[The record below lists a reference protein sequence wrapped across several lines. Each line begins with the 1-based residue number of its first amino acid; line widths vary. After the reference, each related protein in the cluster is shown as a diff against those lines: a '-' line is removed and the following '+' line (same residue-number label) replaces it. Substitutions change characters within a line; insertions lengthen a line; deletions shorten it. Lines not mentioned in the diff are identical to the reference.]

1 MQSSSL
7 TNLDASPFVETVFSR
22 RGWVGRH
29 LELVVVGGALLLFL
43 LLGFWYSLAVPPFEA
58 PDEIHHYAF
67 ARHLSQGNGLPVQTA
82 ESGGPWEHEGTQA
95 PLYYFLVG
103 RLIAGIDQSD
113 FDRINVLNPHANL
126 GDPLFPGNKNRML
139 YSARALP
146 LTGANLAVHV
156 GRWFSLLL
164 GFATLLI
171 TYGIA
176 RLALPGSRIQ
186 PLLVLLIVAAI
197 PQFQFISATVSN
209 DNLAITLSTATVFV
223 LACLLSRPDRDP
235 IWYEWLGLGL
245 LVGLAALAKLHAL
258 GLLGLSGLVICWL
271 AWQRKE
277 GRLLVRAGLLV
288 FVPALL
294 IAGWWYW
301 RNYTLYGEWLGVQ
314 QLLTINGLR
323 VEPRTLDDLL
333 GELRGVRYSFWGL
346 FGWFSILMPG
356 FVYTGLDVV
365 AVMVAAGVAL
375 SVVVDWP
382 SRASVLQQPPVRVQL
397 LLLIWVLMLI
407 GLMFYWLT
415 FATSGQ
421 GRLLFPAISGYGVL
435 IVVGLSQWARMIPL
449 PWRLP
454 LFLLLPVGLFAA
466 SLYTLVVLLPVS
478 YHAPEPVD
486 AVPAQ
491 ATPYHVIYS
500 TPGGEAIEL
509 LAVGVEGGRFQPD
522 DEVSVTLYLRTATP
536 IQDDYPL
543 FVQLLAQEELVVGN
557 VTTHPGWG
565 RLPTSLGQPGAI
577 YADHYRVPVWD
588 NVSNRSP
595 LMTKI
600 FVGFVNP
607 HSRLPLPIHTEDGM
621 AVDRAYVDE
630 LSVLS
635 NQPLDPAIFLL
646 RPTDAD
652 FSGQIRLLGYEYPPG
667 GQVGRDR
674 QIFVT
679 LLWEASGQPAQD
691 YTAFVHLMNGQGEQ
705 VSGFDQPPAEG
716 RFPTSAWQ
724 SGDRSLSRFSIA
736 IPPGLAPGSYELWAG
751 LYADDAG
758 LERLPVTAT
767 SQRIQ
772 DQRVLLG
779 IIQLQ

>member
-7 TNLDASPFVETVFSR
+7 TNPTSPLSADRALSR
-22 RGWVGRH
+22 PGWVGRH
-29 LELVVVGGALLLFL
+29 LELVVVAGTLCLFL
-43 LLGFWYSLAVPPFEA
+43 LLGVWYSLVVPPFEA

-67 ARHLSQGNGLPVQTA
+67 ARHLSQGHGLPVQTA
-82 ESGGPWEHEGTQA
+82 ESDGPWEHEGTQA
-95 PLYYFLVG
+95 PLYYFLAG

-113 FDRINVLNPHANL
+113 FDRISVLNPHANL

-139 YSARALP
+139 YSARQLP
-146 LTGANLAVHV
+146 MAGTNLAVHM

-164 GFATLLI
+164 GLITLLL

-186 PLLVLLIVAAI
+186 PLLVLLTVAAI

-209 DNLAITLSTATVFV
+209 DNLAIALSTATIFL
-223 LACLLSRPDRDP
+223 LARILSRPDNAP
-235 IWYEWLGLGL
+235 SWYEWLGVGV
-245 LVGLAALAKLHAL
+245 LVGLAALSKLHAL

-271 AWQRKE
+271 AWQRRD
-277 GRLLVRAGLLV
+277 GWALVRAGLLV
-288 FVPALL
+288 FVPVLL

-323 VEPRTLDDLL
+323 VETRSLDDLL

-356 FVYTGLDVV
+356 FVYTGLDVLS
-365 AVMVAAGVAL
+365 VMVAAGVGIFVATA
-375 SVVVDWP
+375 WP
-382 SRASVLQQPPVRVQL
+382 RRATILQQPQMRVQL
-397 LLLIWVLMLI
+397 LLLIWVLLLI

-435 IVVGLSQWARMIPL
+435 IVVGLGLWIRLVPG
-449 PWRLP
+449 PWQLS
-454 LFLLLPVGLFAA
+454 LFLLLPAGLLIS
-466 SLYTLVVLLPVS
+466 SLYSLTVLLPVS
-478 YHAPEPVD
+478 YHAPVPLN

-491 ATPYHVIYS
+491 AKPYHVIYS
-500 TPGGEAIEL
+500 TPAGEEIEL
-509 LAVGVEGGRFQPD
+509 LAVDVEEGRFQPE
-522 DEVSVTLYLRTATP
+522 DEVSVTLYLRTAKP
-536 IQDDYPL
+536 LQDDYPL

-565 RLPTSLGQPGAI
+565 RLPTSLWKPGAI
-577 YADHYRVPVWD
+577 YADRYRVTVWD

-595 LMTKI
+595 LMTKV
-600 FVGFVNP
+600 FVGFVDP
-607 HSRLPLPIHTEDGM
+607 HSRLPLAIHTEDG
-621 AVDRAYVDE
+621 APVPRAYVSE

-635 NQPLDPAIFLL
+635 NQPLDPAIFLM
-646 RPTDAD
+646 RPADAD
-652 FSGQIRLLGYEYPPG
+652 FSGQIRLLGYEYPPN
-667 GQVGRDR
+667 GQIGRDR
-674 QIFVT
+674 QIPVT
-679 LLWEASGQPAQD
+679 LLWEAGSQPTQD
-691 YTAFVHLMNGQGEQ
+691 YTAFVHLVDSQGAQ

-724 SGDRSLSRFSIA
+724 SGDRSLSRFPIA
-736 IPPGLAPGSYELWAG
+736 IPPTLPPGTYELWSG

-779 IIQLQ
+779 IIELR

>member
-7 TNLDASPFVETVFSR
+7 TNPASSPFTETAHLR
-22 RGWVGRH
+22 RGWVGGH
-29 LELVVVGGALLLFL
+29 LELVAVAATLFLFL
-43 LLGFWYSLAVPPFEA
+43 LLGLWYSLVVPPFEA

-67 ARHLSQGNGLPVQTA
+67 ARHLSQGYGLPVQTT
-82 ESGGPWEHEGTQA
+82 ESSGPWEHEGTQA

-139 YSARALP
+139 YSARELP

-164 GFATLLI
+164 GLITLLL

-186 PLLVLLIVAAI
+186 PLLVLLTVAAI

-209 DNLAITLSTATVFV
+209 DNLAITLSTATIFV
-223 LACLLSRPDRDP
+223 LARLLSRPDGDP
-235 IWYEWLGLGL
+235 IWTEWLGLGV
-245 LVGLAALAKLHAL
+245 LVGLAALSKLHAL

-271 AWQRKE
+271 AWQRRD
-277 GRLLVRAGLLV
+277 GWLLVRAGLLV

-294 IAGWWYW
+294 VAGWWYW

-323 VEPRTLDDLL
+323 VDARSLDDLL

-356 FVYTGLDVV
+356 FVYTGLDVLS
-365 AVMVAAGVAL
+365 VMVAAGVGIA
-375 SVVVDWP
+375 VVAAWP
-382 SRASVLQQPPVRVQL
+382 RRATILQQPNMRVQL
-397 LLLIWVLMLI
+397 LLLIWVLLLI

-435 IVVGLSQWARMIPL
+435 IVFGLGLWTRLVPGS
-449 PWRLP
+449 WRLP
-454 LFLLLPVGLFAA
+454 LFLLLPGGLFAA
-466 SLYTLVVLLPVS
+466 SLYTLTIVLPVS
-478 YHAPEPVD
+478 YHAPAPLN
-486 AVPAQ
+486 AVPAE
-491 ATPYHVIYS
+491 AKPYHVLYS
-500 TPGGEAIEL
+500 TPAGEEIEL
-509 LAVGVEGGRFQPD
+509 LAVEVEGGRFQPE
-522 DEVSVTLYLRTATP
+522 DEVNVTLYLRTAAR
-536 IQDDYPL
+536 IQDDFPL

-565 RLPTSLGQPGAI
+565 RLPTSLWQPGAI
-577 YADHYRVPVWD
+577 YADRYRVAVWD

-595 LMTKI
+595 LMTKV
-600 FVGFVNP
+600 FVGFVDP
-607 HSRLPLPIHTEDGM
+607 HSRLPLPIHSGDGM
-621 AVDRAYVDE
+621 PVDRAYVSE

-635 NQPLDPAIFLL
+635 NQPLDPAIFLM
-646 RPTDAD
+646 RPADAD
-652 FSGQIRLLGYEYPPG
+652 FSGQIRLLGYEYPQN
-667 GQVGRDR
+667 GQIARDW
-674 QIFVT
+674 QFSVT
-679 LLWEASGQPAQD
+679 LLWEASSQPTQD
-691 YTAFVHLMNGQGEQ
+691 YTAFVHLVDSQGAQ

-724 SGDRSLSRFSIA
+724 SGDRSLSRFPIA
-736 IPPGLAPGSYELWAG
+736 IPSGLAPGAYELWVG
-751 LYADDAG
+751 LYADDDG

-767 SQRIQ
+767 SQRVQ

>member
-7 TNLDASPFVETVFSR
+7 TNPDSSPFVETAFSR
-22 RGWVGRH
+22 PGWVGRH
-29 LELVVVGGALLLFL
+29 LELVVVSGTLLLFL

-113 FDRINVLNPHANL
+113 FDRISVLNPHANL

-139 YSARALP
+139 YSARPLP
-146 LTGANLAVHV
+146 LVGANLAMHV

-164 GFATLLI
+164 GFATLLL

-209 DNLAITLSTATVFV
+209 DNLAITLSTATVFG
-223 LACLLSRPDRDP
+223 LAHLLSRTDHAP
-235 IWYEWLGLGL
+235 IWYEWLILGL
-245 LVGLAALAKLHAL
+245 LVGLAALTKLHAL
-258 GLLGLSGLVICWL
+258 GLVGLSGLVICWL
-271 AWQRKE
+271 AWQRRD
-277 GRLLVRAGLLV
+277 GWLLVRAGLLV

-294 IAGWWYW
+294 LAGWWYW
-301 RNYTLYGEWLGVQ
+301 RNYTLYGEWLGVK

-365 AVMVAAGVAL
+365 SVMVAAGVAL
-375 SVVVDWP
+375 SVVVAWP
-382 SRASVLQQPPVRVQL
+382 NRATILQQPHMRVQW

-421 GRLLFPAISGYGVL
+421 GRLLFPAISGYGVF
-435 IVVGLSQWARMIPL
+435 IVSGLSLWVRLISG

-466 SLYTLVVLLPVS
+466 SLYTLAVLLPDS
-478 YHAPEPVD
+478 YHAPDPLRS
-486 AVPAQ
+486 VPAQ
-491 ATPYHVIYS
+491 ATPYQAIYR
-500 TPGGEAIEL
+500 TPHGEEIEL
-509 LAVGVEGGRFQPD
+509 LAVKVEGGRFQPG
-522 DEVSVTLYLRTATP
+522 DEVSVTLYLRTAAP
-536 IQDDYPL
+536 IQSDYPL
-543 FVQLLAQEELVVGN
+543 FIQLLAQEELVVGN

-565 RLPTSLGQPGAI
+565 RLPTSLWQPGAI
-577 YADHYRVPVWD
+577 YADRYQVTVWD

-595 LMTKI
+595 LMTKV
-600 FVGFVNP
+600 FVGFVDP
-607 HSRLPLPIHTEDGM
+607 RSRLPLPVHTADGV
-621 AVDRAYVDE
+621 AVDRAYVSE

-691 YTAFVHLMNGQGEQ
+691 YTAFVHLVNGQGEQ

-716 RFPTSAWQ
+716 RFPTSVWQ
-724 SGDRSLSRFSIA
+724 TGDRSLSRFPIE
-736 IPPGLAPGSYELWAG
+736 IPAGLAPGTYELWAG
-751 LYADDAG
+751 LYADEAG
-758 LERLPVTAT
+758 LERLPVTANT
-767 SQRIQ
+767 QRIQ

>member
-7 TNLDASPFVETVFSR
+7 TNPASSAFTETAHLR

-29 LELVVVGGALLLFL
+29 LELVAVAGTLFLFL
-43 LLGFWYSLAVPPFEA
+43 LLGVWYSLVVPPFEA

-113 FDRINVLNPHANL
+113 FDRSNVLNPHANL

-139 YSARALP
+139 YSARPLP

-164 GFATLLI
+164 GFVTLLL
-171 TYGIA
+171 TYAIA

-186 PLLVLLIVAAI
+186 PLLVLLMVAAI

-209 DNLAITLSTATVFV
+209 DNLAITLSTATVLV
-223 LACLLSRPDRDP
+223 LARLLSRPDSHP
-235 IWYEWLGLGL
+235 VWYEWLGLGL
-245 LVGLAALAKLHAL
+245 LVGLAALAKLNAL
-258 GLLGLSGLVICWL
+258 GLVGLSGLVICWL
-271 AWQRKE
+271 AWQRRD
-277 GRLLVRAGLLV
+277 GWLLIRAGLLV

-323 VEPRTLDDLL
+323 VESRSLEDLL

-356 FVYTGLDVV
+356 FVYTGLDVLS
-365 AVMVAAGVAL
+365 VMVAAGVGI
-375 SVVVDWP
+375 SVAAAWP
-382 SRASVLQQPPVRVQL
+382 RRATILQQPNMRVQL
-397 LLLIWVLMLI
+397 LLLIWVLLLI

-435 IVVGLSQWARMIPL
+435 IVFGLDIWTRLLPA

-466 SLYTLVVLLPVS
+466 SLYTLTMLLPVS
-478 YHAPEPVD
+478 YHAPAPLN
-486 AVPAQ
+486 AVPAE
-491 ATPYHVIYS
+491 AKPYHVIYS
-500 TPGGEAIEL
+500 TPSGEEIEL
-509 LAVGVEGGRFQPD
+509 LAVEVESGRFQPE
-522 DEVSVTLYLRTATP
+522 DEVNVTLYLRTAAQ

-565 RLPTSLGQPGAI
+565 RLPTSLWQPGAI
-577 YADHYRVPVWD
+577 YADRYRVAVWD

-595 LMTKI
+595 LMTKV
-600 FVGFVNP
+600 FVGFVDP
-607 HSRLPLPIHTEDGM
+607 HSRLPLPIHSADGVS
-621 AVDRAYVDE
+621 VDRAYVSE
-630 LSVLS
+630 VSVLS
-635 NQPLDPAIFLL
+635 NQPLDPAIFLM
-646 RPTDAD
+646 RPADAD
-652 FSGQIRLLGYEYPPG
+652 FSGQIRLLGYEYPQN

-674 QIFVT
+674 QISVT
-679 LLWEASGQPAQD
+679 LLWEAGSQPAQD
-691 YTAFVHLMNGQGEQ
+691 YTAFVHLVDGQGAQ

-724 SGDRSLSRFSIA
+724 SGDRSLSRFPIV
-736 IPPGLAPGSYELWAG
+736 IPSGLAPGVYELWVG
-751 LYADDAG
+751 LYADDDG
-758 LERLPVTAT
+758 LERLPVTAA
-767 SQRIQ
+767 SQRVQ